1 MRTKIYLI
9 TLFAVTVGM
18 LWSCDDSVY
27 DHVAQP
33 PQTSE
38 QEELQETTGFKFAL
52 GDQLTS
58 AIVLSEKQLDG
69 ATLSAVK
76 TTSTGK
82 LSEGASIDFALRLSN
97 AESFEN
103 AVNLSSTTEN
113 GVATITANDLNEAV
127 KTLYGKAPYER
138 ELYLEVLSYIKE
150 GEQKILL
157 PEKTVLGPIKVT
169 PVGPVIETEYYLIGD
184 ANEWNFDNL
193 GDYKFSHSGRDVYE
207 DPIFTLLANNIEGN
221 FKIVPKSCK
230 DAGSWD
236 GVLGNPIDQNPA
248 LSGELVGGGAMRIEA
263 PGWVKITLNMMEYT
277 YNIEV
282 IGEMNLTLYVAG
294 SHQGWDPGTAPTV
307 YCRNFD
313 FKYDGYVYFDGPHAF
328 KFTSQPNWDGINYGD
343 GGSEGVLTDDGS
355 AGNLNVTE
363 AGYYRLNVDLSG
375 SPHTYTAEKTEW
387 GLIGDA
393 TEGGWDNST
402 PMTYDPDTR
411 VWSVTTTLEGGK
423 SFKFR
428 ANNAWTI
435 NLGGDMDN
443 LSYDGA
449 NIDVVES
456 GTYWITLNLSNPT
469 AYKAKMMR

>member
-9 TLFAVTVGM
+9 TLFAVIVGV

-38 QEELQETTGFKFAL
+38 QEELQETTGFKFTL
-52 GDQLTS
+52 GDQLAS
-58 AIVLSEKQLDG
+58 AVVLSEEQLTG
-69 ATLSAVK
+69 ATFSAVK

-82 LSEGASIDFALRLSN
+82 LSEGATIDFSLRLSN
-97 AESFEN
+97 TESFEN
-103 AVNLSSTTEN
+103 AVSLSSTTKN

-127 KTLYGKAPYER
+127 KTLYGKAPFER

-150 GEQKILL
+150 GGQKILL
-157 PEKTVLGPIKVT
+157 PEKTILGPVKVT

-184 ANEWNFDNL
+184 ANGWNFGNL
-193 GDYKFSHSGRDVYE
+193 ADYKFSHSGRDVYE

-230 DAGSWD
+230 NAGSWD

-248 LSGELVGGGAMRIEA
+248 LSGEIGGDGAMRIEA

-277 YNIEV
+277 YSIEV

-294 SHQGWDPGTAPTV
+294 SHQGWSPETASYI

-313 FKYDGYVYFDGPHAF
+313 FKYDGYVYFDGPHKF
-328 KFTSQPNWDGINYGD
+328 KFTSQRDWYGINYGD
-343 GGSEGVLTDDGS
+343 GGSDGVLSDDGGAS
-355 AGNLNVTE
+355 ELTITE
-363 AGYYRLNVDLSG
+363 AGYYLLNVDLSG
-375 SPHTYTAEKTEW
+375 SPYTYTATKTEW

-393 TEGGWDNST
+393 TEGGWGEST
-402 PMTYDPDTR
+402 PMTYNADTGT
-411 VWSVTTTLEGGK
+411 WSVSTTLEAGK
-423 SFKFR
+423 AFKFR
-428 ANNAWTI
+428 ANNDWAI

-443 LSYDGA
+443 LSYGGGDIKVKEGG
-449 NIDVVES
+449 N
-456 GTYWITLNLSNPT
+456 YLITLNLNNPKQ
-469 AYKAKMMR
+469 YKARLMR